1 MDGQDLTTLGGTSFE
16 DTFEDLLL
24 FRQGLGILRTGIN
37 THFAHIGGLMEK
49 LLPQSDLSTM
59 CSDKLRMEAQPDA
72 DILGLGRDGLAL
84 RPRSR
89 RGRDGKRVNGKP
101 LALRDESLEIRI
113 EVKVAVKVYKTC
125 QVSASE
131 DMVSI
136 PFRNVATS
144 SIPLE

>member
-1 MDGQDLTTLGGTSFE
+1 MDGQDLATLGGTSFK

-49 LLPQSDLSTM
+49 LLPQSDLTAM
-59 CSDKLRMEAQPDA
+59 CSDKLRMEAQPDT
-72 DILGLGRDGLAL
+72 DVLGLGRHGLVL

-89 RGRDGKRVNGKP
+89 RGRDGKRIDGKP
-101 LALRDESLEIRI
+101 FALGDEVLKIRV
-113 EVKVAVKVYKTC
+113 EVKVAMEVYKTG

-136 PFRNVATS
+136 LFRNAATS